1 MPATRRHPHD
11 HEDGPTLLF
20 ERQPPAARCPICP
33 YRHVLESMSQE
44 TSALPRPGIL
54 PLPTRRP
61 PEAATSPLP
70 LPPLHAIPHHLA
82 PQHLALTPSL
92 APQHPALTPSLAPQ
106 HPALT
111 PSPPRSSLPRPALL
125 TAPHGSDTLLLPD
138 ALKPGGPEAAT
149 VARPLDAP
157 PQLPPPAPPAFDEL
171 ASPDITVLQ
180 IPVAPVAP
188 VTRPRRRRSA
198 PDPRAFFVLNL
209 CLGLLIV
216 LGLLALAARTLWPAA
231 APAAPEAH
239 AAP

>member
-20 ERQPPAARCPICP
+20 ARQPPAARCPICP

-54 PLPTRRP
+54 PLPTRRH

-70 LPPLHAIPHHLA
+70 LPPLHAIPHH
-82 PQHLALTPSL
+82 
-92 APQHPALTPSLAPQ
+92 LAPQ